1 MYRPFFGF
9 ARPPFERDLPADQ
22 LFRAPALDE
31 LHARL
36 CYLAETRGI
45 GVVHSEPG
53 CGKTTAL
60 RRFKE
65 ALHPDQVRIVYLH
78 DTSVNAA
85 DLYRQLA
92 LELGIEPHWSRAMTF
107 RAIQQEVVRLA
118 AERRL
123 TVLLIIDEAHRLRAD
138 VLAELPLLTN
148 FEWDSGARLAL
159 LLCGQVGLRQ
169 RLRMADLEALNQ
181 RITVRYA
188 LRGLDREATR
198 LYLEHRLRVAGVDR
212 PVFSEPAIEALFNAS
227 QGVFR
232 RIDALAHNA
241 LGAAAAARARI
252 VDADHVVS
260 AAEELRA

>member
-1 MYRPFFGF
+1 MYRSFFGF
-9 ARPPFERDLPADQ
+9 ARPPFERDLLPEQ
-22 LFRAPALDE
+22 LFRAPSLDE

-36 CYLAETRGI
+36 MYLAETRGI
-45 GVVHSEPG
+45 GLVYSEPG

-60 RRFKE
+60 RRFKD
-65 ALHPDQVRIVYLH
+65 ALHPDQVRLLYLH
-78 DTSVNAA
+78 DTSVNAG
-85 DLYRQLA
+85 DLYRGLA
-92 LELGIEPHWSRAMTF
+92 AELGIEPRWGRAMTF
-107 RAIQQEVVRLA
+107 RAIQQEIVRLA
-118 AERRL
+118 TDRRL
-123 TVLLIIDEAHRLRAD
+123 TVMLVIDEAHHLRAD

-169 RLRMADLEALNQ
+169 RLRMAALEALTQ
-181 RITVRYA
+181 RVTVRYA
-188 LRGLDREATR
+188 MRGIDRDTTR

-232 RIDALAHNA
+232 KIDAVAHEA
-241 LGAAAAARARI
+241 LLAAAGARARI
-252 VDADHVVS
+252 VDADHVVR

>member
-1 MYRPFFGF
+1 MYRPFFGL
-9 ARPPFERDLPADQ
+9 ARAPFERDVLPDH

-45 GVVHSEPG
+45 GLLYSEPG

-60 RRFKE
+60 RRFKD
-65 ALHPDQVRIVYLH
+65 ALHPDQVRLLYLH
-78 DTSVNAA
+78 DTSVNAG
-85 DLYRQLA
+85 DLYRGLA
-92 LELGIEPHWSRAMTF
+92 AELGIEPRWGRAMTF
-107 RAIQQEVVRLA
+107 RAIQQEIVRLA
-118 AERRL
+118 TERRL
-123 TVLLIIDEAHRLRAD
+123 TVMLVIDEAHYLRPD

-148 FEWDSGARLAL
+148 FDWDSGARLSL

-169 RLRMADLEALNQ
+169 RLRMAALEALAQ

-188 LRGLDREATR
+188 MRGVDRDTTR
-198 LYLEHRLRVAGVDR
+198 LYLEHRLRVAGLDR

-232 RIDALAHNA
+232 KIDGIAHNA
-241 LGAAAAARARI
+241 LAAAAAARARI
-252 VDADHVVS
+252 VDADHVVL